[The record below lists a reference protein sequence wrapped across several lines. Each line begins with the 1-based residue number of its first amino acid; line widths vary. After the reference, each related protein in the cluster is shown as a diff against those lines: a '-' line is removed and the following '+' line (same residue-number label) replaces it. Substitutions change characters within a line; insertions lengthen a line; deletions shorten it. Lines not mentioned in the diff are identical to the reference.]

1 MNMKK
6 KVLHLLWTGE
16 IGGAEEYV
24 TTLVEYFDPSKYEV
38 HLCFLSSRGPI
49 YEEIQKVR
57 KNVKFI
63 GMKSG
68 YDIFG
73 ALRFI
78 EYLYRE
84 KIDIIHSHTE
94 NIIANLI
101 IAFFRKPKKIFT
113 EHISPGADDLFEKRK
128 IFYKLFSN
136 SYNVFIA
143 ISEFV
148 KQKIVESVHINP
160 DKIVVVY
167 NGVRT
172 DKYNIAHPYTGD
184 INIFN
189 KNNACIIGFVGRM
202 HRFKRPDLFIKIA
215 AELIKR
221 NDKYYFIMV
230 GDGPEL
236 KDCRELIAKYKIG
249 DHFKL
254 LGFRRDIP
262 DLLKSFDALLFTSVG
277 EGFGVV
283 LLEAMAAGTPVF
295 AFNGGAIPEIIRHKE
310 NGILCDSKDLEVFA
324 EQIIITLDDKEL
336 IAKIKENSIDDVNS
350 KFSIKNCALKIEKIY
365 ENNM

>member
-1 MNMKK
+1 MNIKK
-6 KVLHLLWTGE
+6 KVLHLLWTGD

-24 TTLVEYFDPSKYEV
+24 TTIIEYFDPSKYEV
-38 HLCFLSSRGPI
+38 HLCFLSGKGPI
-49 YEEIQKVR
+49 FEEIQKVR
-57 KNVKFI
+57 TNVNFI

-73 ALRFI
+73 ALGFI
-78 EYLYRE
+78 KYLYRE
-84 KIDIIHSHTE
+84 RFDIIHSHTE
-94 NIIANLI
+94 NIIINLI
-101 IAFFRKPKKIFT
+101 IAYLKKPKKIFT
-113 EHISPGADDLFEKRK
+113 EHVSPGADDIFKKRK

-136 SYNVFIA
+136 SYHVFIA

-148 KQKIVESVHINP
+148 KQKLVESFQLNP
-160 DKIVVVY
+160 VKIVVVY
-167 NGVRT
+167 NGVRI
-172 DKYNIAHPYTGD
+172 DKYNIPSPHGD
-184 INIFN
+184 INLIKK
-189 KNNACIIGFVGRM
+189 KNDYVIGFVGRM
-202 HRFKRPDLFIKIA
+202 QRFKRPDLFIKIA

-221 NDKYYFIMV
+221 NDKFYFIMV

-236 KDCRELIAKYKIG
+236 TGCRELIAEYKIN

-262 DLLKSFDALLFTSVG
+262 NLLKSFDALLFTSVG

-310 NGILCDSKDLEVFA
+310 NGFLCDSEDTEVIA
-324 EQIIITLDDKEL
+324 EQIIITLNDKEL
-336 IAKIKENSIDDVNS
+336 IAKITKSSIEDVNS
-350 KFSIKNCALKIEKIY
+350 KFSIINCAQKTQEIY